1 LRSEREISRKIYVE
15 SLLSRTAE
23 QIAEEE
29 SLFIEIKRLEQT
41 ERRFA
46 KDRDH
51 LLRTLLGV
59 DSGLP
64 LRMDDDGPIAAQL
77 VTDKKKGKRKVDG
90 IEIEPSLNSS
100 GLTSSAPFLRR
111 STLLKSNAHGETINA
126 KFKF

>member
-1 LRSEREISRKIYVE
+1 LRSEREIRRKIYVE
-15 SLLSRTAE
+15 SLLSRTTE

-90 IEIEPSLNSS
+90 IEIEPSLTSS

-111 STLLKSNAHGETINA
+111 STLVKSNTHGKTINA
-126 KFKF
+126 KS